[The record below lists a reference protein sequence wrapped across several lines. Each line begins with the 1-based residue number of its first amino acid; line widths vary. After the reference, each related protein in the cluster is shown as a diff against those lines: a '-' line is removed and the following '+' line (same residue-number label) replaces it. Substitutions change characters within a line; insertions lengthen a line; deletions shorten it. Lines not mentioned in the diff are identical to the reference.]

1 MVKLEIIFFFFNY
14 KRKTIN
20 VLIEVHI
27 MCILERERDRQT
39 IRQRKRE
46 GGLQDK
52 EKFTQKEGGLK
63 YNLFAGG
70 RGPTPSI

>member
-27 MCILERERDRQT
+27 MCILERETDRQT
-39 IRQRKRE
+39 DNQTEKKRE
-46 GGLQDK
+46 GAFKIKKNSPKRKVG
-52 EKFTQKEGGLK
+52 
-63 YNLFAGG
+63 
-70 RGPTPSI
+70 